1 MNNLKLKNFL
11 IGMFLITFFFI
22 IDRASKLFVLNILEQ
37 QGNVDIYINNYLNII
52 LVWNK
57 GIGFGLLS
65 SENQLYY
72 LSITLLIVIIN
83 LIIVYLI
90 LYEKGINFFFL
101 ILILSGS
108 LGNLFDRLYYKA
120 VPDFIDFHY
129 NNYHWFIFNVADIL
143 ITIGII
149 FLITFELF
157 KIKINE

>member
-1 MNNLKLKNFL
+1 MKNIKNKKFL
-11 IGMFLITFFFI
+11 IGIFFIIFFFFI
-22 IDRASKLFVLNILEQ
+22 DRVSKLYVLNILDQ

-65 SENQLYY
+65 SENHLYY
-72 LSITLLIVIIN
+72 LLITILIVIIN

-90 LYEKGINFFFL
+90 LNEKGIKSFFL

-143 ITIGII
+143 ITVGVI
-149 FLITFELF
+149 FLITFEVF